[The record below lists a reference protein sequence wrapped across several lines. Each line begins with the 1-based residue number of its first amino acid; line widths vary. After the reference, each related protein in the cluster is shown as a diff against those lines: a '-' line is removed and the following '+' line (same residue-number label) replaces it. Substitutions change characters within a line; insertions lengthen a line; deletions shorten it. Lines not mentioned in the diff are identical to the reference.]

1 MIIIANEKYHHLAA
15 NVDRVE
21 YKTLCKIAGKDPL
34 KNHTV
39 TIKNKFGCFDIKDNQ
54 QVFCTDRKMQ
64 LFA

>member
-39 TIKNKFGCFDIKDNQ
+39 TIK
-54 QVFCTDRKMQ
+54 MQ